1 MSVPHMKDTGPHVD
15 ELDKR
20 LRGLMA
26 AFADLGN
33 TADFDELFK
42 IIHNPGWAAW
52 PDIFLINTLVDA
64 AERAAK
70 DARSVRTALVE
81 CALAISGASDE

>member
-1 MSVPHMKDTGPHVD
+1 MSDPHKQDNGPHVD

-20 LRGLMA
+20 LRDLSS
-26 AFADLGN
+26 AFADLGD

-42 IIHNPGWAAW
+42 IIHNPGWTTW
-52 PDIFLINTLVDA
+52 PDIFLVNTLVDA

-81 CALAISGASDE
+81 CVLAISGASVE

>member
-1 MSVPHMKDTGPHVD
+1 MSVPHNKDNGPLVE

-20 LRGLMA
+20 LRGLSA
-26 AFADLGN
+26 AFAELGN

-42 IIHNPGWAAW
+42 IIHNPDWTTW

-70 DARSVRTALVE
+70 DARRLRKALVE
-81 CALAISGASDE
+81 CVLAISGASVE

>member
-1 MSVPHMKDTGPHVD
+1 MPAPHDKDNGQHVE

-20 LRGLMA
+20 LHDLAA

-33 TADFDELFK
+33 TADFDQLFK
-42 IIHNPGWAAW
+42 IIHIPGWTTW

-70 DARSVRTALVE
+70 DARSLRTALVE
-81 CALAISGASDE
+81 CVLAISGAAGE

>member
-1 MSVPHMKDTGPHVD
+1 MSDPQMQDNGPHVD

-20 LRGLMA
+20 LHDLSS

-42 IIHNPGWAAW
+42 IIHNPGRTSW
-52 PDIFLINTLVDA
+52 PDIFLVNTLVDA

-81 CALAISGASDE
+81 CVLAISDASVE

>member
-20 LRGLMA
+20 LHGLSA

-33 TADFDELFK
+33 TADFDALFK
-42 IIHNPGWAAW
+42 IIHDPGWTTW

-81 CALAISGASDE
+81 CVLAISGASAE